1 MSPFGGFAQN
11 FVLVGDG
18 ADGSGNNS
26 NTSLFGGFAQNIALI
41 GGGSRLVRQQH
52 ARRVQLRA
60 GRSGSADNAG
70 NNKGGGF
77 NVAIFPGDTRAELQR
92 AGLLQLLRRTVRE
105 LSSALQVSAASATLA
120 GMDFSR
126 VALSDEDESF
136 RDDLRSFLNELVTD
150 EVIAR
155 DRETGENFDEG
166 VHMALGA
173 AGYLAADFKS
183 EADGGFSRLRK
194 RIWDLEIGRAHTPW
208 FHWGTTAMVARA
220 IEQFGSAELKDEV
233 LDKTLSGHFRL
244 CLGYTEP
251 EGGSDVATCKT
262 RAVRDGDGWIING
275 SKMFTS
281 NAQNAS
287 YVFLITNTDPE
298 APKHQSLT
306 MFLVPLDSPGVEI
319 QALRTV
325 DGDRTNITYYSDV
338 RIDDRYRIG
347 EVNGGWAVLR
357 EALNDEH
364 GTVERLDDGLQ
375 KVAAMS
381 EHVLLLAEAVDK
393 VAAVAADEDSVKYRL
408 GRGIARMEAAMS
420 TPDMFGRVA
429 NAQAMRDVSLGP
441 DGHHGS

>member
-1 MSPFGGFAQN
+1 
-11 FVLVGDG
+11 
-18 ADGSGNNS
+18 
-26 NTSLFGGFAQNIALI
+26 
-41 GGGSRLVRQQH
+41 
-52 ARRVQLRA
+52 
-60 GRSGSADNAG
+60 
-70 NNKGGGF
+70 
-77 NVAIFPGDTRAELQR
+77 
-92 AGLLQLLRRTVRE
+92 
-105 LSSALQVSAASATLA
+105 
-120 GMDFSR
+120 MDFSR
-126 VALSDEDESF
+126 VVLSEEDESF
-136 RDDLRSFLNELVTD
+136 RDDLRSFLNDLVTD
-150 EVIAR
+150 DVIER
-155 DRETGENFDEG
+155 DRETGENFDES
-166 VHMALGA
+166 VHMALGE
-173 AGYLAADFKS
+173 AGYLAADFKD
-183 EADGGFSRLRK
+183 EADGGFSRVRK

-220 IEQFGSAELKDEV
+220 VQQFGSAELKDEV
-233 LDKTLSGHFRL
+233 LDKTLSGEFRL

-251 EGGSDVATCKT
+251 DGGSDVATCKT
-262 RAVRDGDGWIING
+262 RAVRDGDGWVING

-338 RIDDRYRIG
+338 RIHDRYRIG

-381 EHVLLLAEAVDK
+381 EHVLLLAEAADK

-408 GRGIARMEAAMS
+408 GRGIARMEAALS

-429 NAQAMRDVSLGP
+429 NAQAMREVSLDLMDIMGAASTLPVGEKGAVGDGGAEYVFRLAGP
-441 DGHHGS
+441 TGIYGGTLEVFRNMIAQHALGLGRPNYSPPKASS